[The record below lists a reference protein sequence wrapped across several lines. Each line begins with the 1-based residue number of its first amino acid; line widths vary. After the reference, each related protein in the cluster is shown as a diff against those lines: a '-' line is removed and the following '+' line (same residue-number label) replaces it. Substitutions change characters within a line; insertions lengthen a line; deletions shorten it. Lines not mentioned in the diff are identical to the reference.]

1 MEVVLL
7 DSVIIDGNVREKGE
21 ILDVKE
27 AKFQEL
33 KDRNLA
39 EKYVKPLPAP
49 EAPKAPEEKPKK

>member
-21 ILDVKE
+21 VLEVKE

-33 KDRNLA
+33 KERNLA
-39 EKYVKPLPAP
+39 EKYIKPSPIP
-49 EAPKAPEEKPKK
+49 EAPKVSEEKPKK